1 MSWSRACCYLCALV
15 WVSAASAEVRV
26 VTLDRLAASGA
37 AALEP
42 GDRIVAIRTASGAEQ
57 HPQRLLDWLVFEYD
71 ELPRGP
77 AQLDVRR
84 GDQTLSIAIEDGR
97 QRVLVA
103 SVENAAISAAA
114 RAEDQA
120 LVDLVRAIYG
130 EQGDQLAA
138 RLAALPA
145 AGADAAAAPRL
156 ARRLVEADALQ
167 RLTRL
172 PEAIAQLEPA
182 ATAPPS
188 SPMQALAQ
196 ARLGWAK
203 SFRGGVPAE
212 AQAHLVAADA
222 AYARMVPTSASAVD
236 VLRMRW
242 QVEATAAPQA
252 AGPLWTR
259 IRTALQADYRCSDC
273 LVRVRALVG
282 QATVANL
289 ADQPED
295 AIAVSQDA
303 LRLLER
309 IPDAP
314 VQDRFGALNTLGYAE
329 LVLDRLED
337 ALATHARLLE
347 VARSPRGNPRNLVT
361 ALQRTGLLQQAY
373 GQTTEAQST
382 LSEALALA
390 QRLQPGSL
398 AEYNPRLQLA
408 RVHLDLG
415 DYAAARAEYLR
426 ARELLDAN
434 GQHVMG
440 YAFLQFDLGRLEAD
454 LGDLPAAEREIR
466 RGLEVAVATNPDGVA
481 TSQGWTQLAVVLTR
495 AGRHDDAETAL
506 DAADQ
511 INQKQPPDCGC
522 RLIAAI
528 ERAWLELERGHP
540 QRAADLLDQVDAQS
554 LASSLY
560 QRADLQYARAEAAR
574 QLGQYQRA
582 SDWLQEVIATRTR
595 YAPYQPQLAQAWF
608 ALGETEHALA
618 HPEAARAAWCKAAD
632 VLDLSSARVG
642 GDSLAVAQFRS
653 QFVQIYQRCMDAEFE
668 RGEAAAAW
676 RVLERSRAR
685 AFLYGLEQRHPG
697 GTGSTAL
704 NEWLSLRKRM
714 TTLMASLAAPALADA
729 RASALERQL
738 RGAADTLQQQ
748 RSELAARDP
757 IWAQLLDPAAVRLQ
771 DVQAALPRDATLLMY
786 SLREDHSLL
795 FVLDHGQ
802 LRSARL
808 PIGRSAAAQRVSSL
822 RELLA
827 RRDRRDLPA
836 LERQA
841 EALYADLLGPAAD
854 WIDGRSLLM
863 ISPEG
868 PLHDLPFAL
877 LRDRGRG
884 QFLIERAALAIVD
897 SGSALRALAQRHRDG
912 GRPAL
917 VVGAGGGGD
926 VSAGS
931 WRGAP
936 PLPALPEADAEA
948 RTVARLRKA
957 STLLTGQDATE
968 ARVLDALGN
977 SSLAH
982 FAVHALVST
991 ERPMESALVL
1001 AVDPA
1006 HSGPAADGALQ
1017 MWELLGHQVHANA
1030 GLVVLSACAT
1040 ARGAETVGEGLQGF
1054 TRSFQLVGAD
1064 AVVASLWPVGDRPT
1078 RRLMEAFHREL
1089 LRPGST
1095 PAQALQ
1101 SAMLAIRQQGTGAD
1115 ADVSRGVGA
1124 VKPRQSGTHPYD
1136 WAAFQVYGLNR

>member
-1 MSWSRACCYLCALV
+1 MPLCRTCMFLGVLLWSTLADAG
-15 WVSAASAEVRV
+15 VRV
-26 VTLDRLAASGA
+26 LAMDRLAGSGA

-42 GDRIVAIRTASGAEQ
+42 GDQIVAIRSPAGEWR
-57 HPQRLLDWLVFEYD
+57 PQRLLDWLVFEFD
-71 ELPRGP
+71 QLPRGP
-77 AQLDVRR
+77 AELTVLR
-84 GDQTLSIAIEDGR
+84 GAQNLSIAIEDGR
-97 QRVLVA
+97 QRVLVEA
-103 SVENAAISAAA
+103 SADVALGAGE

-120 LVDLVRAIYG
+120 LVLLLRAIYA
-130 EQGDQLAA
+130 EQGEQLAA
-138 RLAALPA
+138 RLDALPP
-145 AGADAAAAPRL
+145 ADPEASAEHAL

-172 PEAIAQLEPA
+172 PDAIAQLEPV
-182 ATAPPS
+182 TAGTPR

-203 SFRGGVPAE
+203 SFRGGAPTE
-212 AQAHLVAADA
+212 AQAHLAAADA
-222 AYARMVPTSASAVD
+222 AYAQLAPASASAVD
-236 VLRMRW
+236 VQRMRW
-242 QVEATAAPQA
+242 QVDAMAAPQGVA
-252 AGPLWTR
+252 PLWAR
-259 IRTALQADYRCSDC
+259 VQSALETDTRCSDC
-273 LVRVRALVG
+273 LARVRALVG

-289 ADQPED
+289 ADQPEA
-295 AIAVSQDA
+295 AIGVSQQA
-303 LRLLER
+303 LRLLDQ

-329 LVLDRLED
+329 LVLDRLD
-337 ALATHARLLE
+337 AALATHTRLLA

-373 GQTTEAQST
+373 GQTSEAQAT

-415 DYAAARAEYLR
+415 DYAAAREEYLR
-426 ARELLDAN
+426 ARTLLDAN

-495 AGRHDDAETAL
+495 AGRHEDAEAAL

-522 RLIAAI
+522 RVVAAS

-540 QRAADLLDQVDAQS
+540 ERAAQLLDQVHAEPH
-554 LASSLY
+554 ASSLY
-560 QRADLQYARAEAAR
+560 QRADLLYARAEAAR
-574 QLGQYQRA
+574 RLGQYQRA

-608 ALGETEHALA
+608 ALGEAERALA

-668 RGEAAAAW
+668 RGEPEAAW

-685 AFLYGLEQRHPG
+685 AFLYALEQRHPE
-697 GTGSTAL
+697 GSGNAAL

-714 TTLMASLAAPALADA
+714 TTLMTSLAEPALAEA
-729 RASALERQL
+729 KALALEQQL
-738 RGAADTLQQQ
+738 RGASDSLQQQ
-748 RSELAARDP
+748 RNAVAAQDP
-757 IWAQLLDPAAVRLQ
+757 IWAQVLDPAAVRLK
-771 DVQAALPRDATLLMY
+771 DVQAVLPRGAALLMY

-795 FVLDHGQ
+795 FVIDRKQ
-802 LRSARL
+802 LHSARL
-808 PIGRSAAAQRVSSL
+808 PIGRNAAARRVAEL

-836 LERQA
+836 LERQV
-841 EALYADLLGPAAD
+841 EALYADLLGPAAP
-854 WIDGRSLLM
+854 WIADRSLLM

-877 LRDRGRG
+877 LRDGERG
-884 QFLIERAALAIVD
+884 QYLIERAPLTLVD
-897 SGSALRALAQRHRDG
+897 SGSALRALAQRGRAS

-926 VSAGS
+926 VLAGS

-948 RTVARLRKA
+948 RTVAGLRGA
-957 STLLTGQDATE
+957 STLLTGPEATE
-968 ARVLDALGN
+968 SRVLAALRD
-977 SSLAH
+977 SSMAH

-1001 AVDPA
+1001 ASDPA
-1006 HSGPAADGALQ
+1006 QKGSAADGALQ
-1017 MWELLGHQVHANA
+1017 MWELLGRQVHAGA
-1030 GLVVLSACAT
+1030 ALVVLSACAT

-1089 LRPGST
+1089 LISDAT
-1095 PAQALQ
+1095 PAQALRK
-1101 SAMLAIRQQGTGAD
+1101 AMLAMRQQDTDTSAD
-1115 ADVSRGVGA
+1115 PTRGVGA
-1124 VKPRQSGTHPYD
+1124 VKARQRGIHPYD